1 MNVTNISD
9 DEDLIDRL
17 EKETLKTKKEA
28 EEEEPDYDIEGE
40 LAGKDGEGSDDE
52 GKKDDAANKD
62 WKKASVEEVFER
74 FDEDKSGFIDF
85 DEFKLMLPEL
95 GVNISE
101 AKALKYFRQC
111 DTANDDVVIMS
122 QEKLNMIF
130 AQSIHRQKMA
140 TLCREQLVH
149 QLMACLEQ
157 GNRFWLMWISRKY
170 F

>member
-1 MNVTNISD
+1 MSD

-17 EKETLKTKKEA
+17 EKETLKTKKED

-85 DEFKLMLPEL
+85 DEFKLIDP
-95 GVNISE
+95 
-101 AKALKYFRQC
+101 K
-111 DTANDDVVIMS
+111 
-122 QEKLNMIF
+122 
-130 AQSIHRQKMA
+130 
-140 TLCREQLVH
+140 
-149 QLMACLEQ
+149 
-157 GNRFWLMWISRKY
+157 
-170 F
+170 